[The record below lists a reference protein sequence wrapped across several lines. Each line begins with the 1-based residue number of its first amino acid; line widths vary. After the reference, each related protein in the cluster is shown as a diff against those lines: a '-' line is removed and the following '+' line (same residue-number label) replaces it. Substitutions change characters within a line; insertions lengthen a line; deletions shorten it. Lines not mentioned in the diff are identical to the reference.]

1 MANKKLKLLY
11 LAQYLWEQTDEQHP
25 GTMQEIIAYLA
36 SCGISAERKSLYDDL
51 ELLRLY
57 GMDAVPTP
65 ASCSGRCTSWTAS
78 APTMKSCTTPW
89 TA

>member
-57 GMDAVPTP
+57 GRTCSPSRAA
-65 ASCSGRCTSWTAS
+65 ASGISWVSGIS
-78 APTMKSCTTPW
+78 SCRS
-89 TA
+89 

>member
-36 SCGISAERKSLYDDL
+36 SCGISACLLY
-51 ELLRLY
+51 
-57 GMDAVPTP
+57 
-65 ASCSGRCTSWTAS
+65 TSPS
-78 APTMKSCTTPW
+78 PRD
-89 TA
+89 

>member
-36 SCGISAERKSLYDDL
+36 SCGISAERKSL
-51 ELLRLY
+51 
-57 GMDAVPTP
+57 
-65 ASCSGRCTSWTAS
+65 
-78 APTMKSCTTPW
+78 
-89 TA
+89 